1 MILYHGTNTD
11 FSEIEL
17 KKSRPDKD
25 FGRGFYLT
33 HIRKQAEQMAVR
45 RCEFAGWG
53 SPIVQKYEFDE
64 SLLHDSSL
72 KVKIFNGI
80 SVEWAMFIIK
90 NRNAHGKRE
99 HNYDIVVGP
108 VADDGVVYQMNL
120 YSQHLITVEQLV
132 EGLTYRKL
140 NSQYFFGTER
150 AISKLKRL

>member
-17 KKSRPDKD
+17 KKSRPHKD

-72 KVKIFNGI
+72 NVKIFNGV

-120 YSQHLITVEQLV
+120 YAQHLITVEQLV
-132 EGLTYRKL
+132 EGLAYRKL
-140 NSQYFFGTER
+140 NCQYFFGTER

>member
-11 FSEIEL
+11 FNEIDL

-53 SPIVQKYEFDE
+53 GPVVQKYEFDE
-64 SLLHDSSL
+64 SLLYNGTL
-72 KVKIFNGI
+72 NVKIFKDV

-90 NRNAHGKRE
+90 NRNAHGKKV
-99 HNYDIVVGP
+99 HDYDIVVGP

-120 YSQHLITVEQLV
+120 YAQRLITVEQLA

>member
-72 KVKIFNGI
+72 NVKIFNGV
-80 SVEWAMFIIK
+80 SVEWAMFIIETLM
-90 NRNAHGKRE
+90 ARE
-99 HNYDIVVGP
+99 NII
-108 VADDGVVYQMNL
+108 MTL
-120 YSQHLITVEQLV
+120 SLV
-132 EGLTYRKL
+132 L
-140 NSQYFFGTER
+140 
-150 AISKLKRL
+150 